1 MIRYISFDLDGTLAD
16 EKFDKLIW
24 HEEVPKLYAD
34 KHRISIEQAKKTVYS
49 EYYRALDI
57 ERVKKWTS
65 ISYWFR
71 RLGLTNWRKL
81 LKDMKK
87 EIFVYG
93 DTVEV
98 LEYLSKKYKL
108 IIISSSERKFFE
120 LKLEAEGIKKYFNY
134 IFSAPNHFG
143 ITRKNREVYKAVL
156 TRLRI
161 KPKEMVHVGDDYHL
175 DYLVPKEL
183 GIQCYHLVRNK
194 RTKGKNTIHSLLD
207 LKKIL

>member
-1 MIRYISFDLDGTLAD
+1 MIKYISFDLDGTLAD

-24 HEEVPKLYAD
+24 HEEVPKLYAR
-34 KHRISIEQAKKTVYS
+34 KYGMSLEEAKRRVYS
-49 EYYRALDI
+49 DYYKALDI
-57 ERVKKWTS
+57 ERVKHWTS
-65 ISYWFR
+65 IRYWFR
-71 RLGLTNWRKL
+71 RFGLTNWKQL
-81 LKDMKK
+81 LQDMKK
-87 EIFVYG
+87 EIFVYD
-93 DTVEV
+93 DTVEA
-98 LEYLSKKYKL
+98 LEYLSKRYKL

-134 IFSAPNHFG
+134 IFSAPNNFR
-143 ITRKNREVYKAVL
+143 ITRNNREMYKAVL
-156 TRLRI
+156 TKLKI

-194 RTKGKNTIHSLLD
+194 GTKAKNTIHSLLE